1 MFDDP
6 LSAVDPAV
14 ANSIF
19 TECIQ
24 KALKNKLVILV
35 THQLQFLRASEKIL
49 VLLEGKQAMLGTFDE
64 ITQAGFNVDE
74 ILKTYNQG
82 DKELAPEQTEL

>member
-1 MFDDP
+1 M
-6 LSAVDPAV
+6 DPAV

-49 VLLEGKQAMLGTFDE
+49 VLLDGKQAMLGTFD
-64 ITQAGFNVDE
+64 
-74 ILKTYNQG
+74 
-82 DKELAPEQTEL
+82 